1 MTLINVNLKSN
12 LTCNIIQTFDLVLN
26 SPFDSGVTV
35 QGNLE
40 GDSSILF
47 EVTDGFTPGT
57 PSITSIEF
65 GFHFI

>member
-12 LTCNIIQTFDLVLN
+12 LTSNIIQTFDLVLN